1 MKYIIIGG
9 VVAVVVAVCCIPALK
24 GPVNRIKNEANDRL
38 NAEFV
43 VDNYKAE
50 YVNLYDKRS
59 VVTESIRKYTVEK
72 KVAEKK
78 IEKAK
83 TELEVIKKTIKETG
97 TSDMKKFQSV
107 KSLYEVKT
115 TEIDNYSKMV
125 TVYDNALKKL
135 DRTLALID
143 TNMAKAKH
151 NVEVLQSK
159 KTMVDTIK
167 SVNESIENI
176 NGVGDTDLAVNVE
189 KLDDDMLRESVKLE
203 AFETESKPVQLD
215 EASAKAWIDS
225 L

>member
-9 VVAVVVAVCCIPALK
+9 VVSVVVAVCCIPALK
-24 GPVNRIKNEANDRL
+24 GPINRIKNEANDKL

-50 YVNLYDKRS
+50 YVNLYDKRN

-83 TELEVIKKTIKETG
+83 SELEVIKKNIKETG
-97 TSDMKKFQSV
+97 TSDMKKFQSI

-203 AFETESKPVQLD
+203 ALETENKPVQFD

>member
-9 VVAVVVAVCCIPALK
+9 VVAVAVAVCCIPALK
-24 GPVNRIKNEANDRL
+24 GPINRIKNEANDKL

-50 YVNLYDKRS
+50 YVNLYDKRN

-83 TELEVIKKTIKETG
+83 SELEVIKKNIKETG
-97 TSDMKKFQSV
+97 TSDMKKFQSI

-159 KTMVDTIK
+159 KNMVDTIK

-203 AFETESKPVQLD
+203 ALETENKPVQFD